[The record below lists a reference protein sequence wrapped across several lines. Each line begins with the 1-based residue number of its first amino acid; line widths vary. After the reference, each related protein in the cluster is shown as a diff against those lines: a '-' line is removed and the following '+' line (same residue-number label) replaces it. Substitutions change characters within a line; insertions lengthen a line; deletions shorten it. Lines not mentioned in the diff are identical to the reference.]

1 MHSFIALIPKRCVKV
16 TESGNRSTIEVR
28 EESDMTSVVQSW
40 VRVGK
45 VQFGKGVFARQ
56 DIPNGTVLGQVEGQV
71 IDDPN
76 YATSYCID
84 LGGSFS
90 LEPRAP
96 YRFLN
101 HCCTPNSTLCIAEV
115 TYDDGSLAPSEITVE
130 ALMDI
135 PKGAEITIDY
145 RWAAFGAI
153 KCLCGSPKCRGWVVA
168 AEELP
173 KLLRSKKRK
182 PK

>member
-1 MHSFIALIPKRCVKV
+1 MTL
-16 TESGNRSTIEVR
+16 RSL
-28 EESDMTSVVQSW
+28 TSVVQSF

-45 VQFGKGVFARQ
+45 VPFGKGVFARQ
-56 DIPNGTVLGQVEGQV
+56 DIAAGTVLGQVSGRV

-84 LGGSFS
+84 LGGSLS

-96 YRFLN
+96 FRYLN

-115 TYDDGSLAPSEITVE
+115 FYEDGTPAPSEVTVE

-153 KCLCGSPKCRGWVVA
+153 KCLCGSKQCRGWVVA
-168 AEELP
+168 EEELP
-173 KLLRSKKRK
+173 KLLRSKNRK
-182 PK
+182 AK

>member
-1 MHSFIALIPKRCVKV
+1 M
-16 TESGNRSTIEVR
+16 
-28 EESDMTSVVQSW
+28 DMTSVAQAW

-45 VQFGKGVFARQ
+45 VPFGKGVFARR
-56 DIPNGTVLGQVEGQV
+56 DIPQGTVIGEVEGRV
-71 IDDPN
+71 IDDAN

-84 LGGSFS
+84 LGGTLS

-96 YRFLN
+96 FRFLN

-115 TYDDGSLAPSEITVE
+115 TYDDGSPAPSEVTIE
-130 ALMDI
+130 ALEDI
-135 PKGAEITIDY
+135 PKGAEVTIDY

-168 AEELP
+168 EEELP
-173 KLLRSKKRK
+173 KLLKSLKRK
-182 PK
+182 AK

>member
-1 MHSFIALIPKRCVKV
+1 
-16 TESGNRSTIEVR
+16 
-28 EESDMTSVVQSW
+28 MTSVVQSL
-40 VRVGK
+40 VKVGT
-45 VQFGKGVFARQ
+45 VPFGKGVFARQ
-56 DIPNGTVLGQVEGQV
+56 DIPQGTVIGQVNGKV

-76 YATSYCID
+76 YATTYCID
-84 LGGSFS
+84 LGGSLS

-96 YRFLN
+96 FRFLN

-115 TYDDGSLAPSEITVE
+115 TYDDGTPAPSEVTVE

-135 PKGAEITIDY
+135 PKGAELTIDY
-145 RWAAFGAI
+145 RWSAYGAI
-153 KCLCGSPKCRGWVVA
+153 KCLCGSPRCRGWVVA
-168 AEELP
+168 EEELP